1 MEAKEVARLI
11 ARAKALKKKMEAG
24 TLPHSQL
31 CELYGIYSILMRIHL
46 AA

>member
-11 ARAKALKKKMEAG
+11 DRAKALRKKMEASA
-24 TLPHSQL
+24 LPFEEQ